1 MWCRMLTEQW
11 REGGTMQNAEAER
24 RDTLR
29 AGETTSVHGAA
40 RGRGSERKGGGR
52 EHREHK
58 RLKKGESVERERA
71 REMGSGR
78 GREEQ

>member
-1 MWCRMLTEQW
+1 M
-11 REGGTMQNAEAER
+11 MQNAEAER

-29 AGETTSVHGAA
+29 ARETMSVHSAA

-58 RLKKGESVERERA
+58 RLKKGEPGERERE
-71 REMGSGR
+71 RDG
-78 GREEQ
+78 